1 MALGLVV
8 AVETTMKK
16 YLFTFLWGL
25 FLGIVL
31 GICLTILSL
40 QCFDFGL

>member
-25 FLGIVL
+25 FLGFIL
-31 GICLTILSL
+31 GGCVTFLVL

>member
-1 MALGLVV
+1 MAPRVVV
-8 AVETTMKK
+8 AMETPIKK
-16 YLFTFLWGL
+16 IKLAFIWGL